1 MVIYNLRYQ
10 CIYDQVMP
18 KNKKEIADMALDIK
32 QTKKLIKA
40 KKILNTGF
48 SEKALYTILDTYSKN
63 IQFNPEE
70 HTFYTEYPFKI
81 KSSTVDVAVEK
92 NVFHFVSLWMRSNN
106 RVILNQAN
114 TKLAEK
120 IFLYMEQLYN
130 NQHR

>member
-1 MVIYNLRYQ
+1 
-10 CIYDQVMP
+10 
-18 KNKKEIADMALDIK
+18 MALDIK

-63 IQFNPEE
+63 IQFNLEK

-81 KSSTVDVAVEK
+81 ESSTVDIAVEK
-92 NVFHFVSLWMRSNN
+92 NVFHFVSLWMESSN

>member
-1 MVIYNLRYQ
+1 MILNT
-10 CIYDQVMP
+10 
-18 KNKKEIADMALDIK
+18 K

-48 SEKALYTILDTYSKN
+48 SENALYIILDTYSKN
-63 IQFNPEE
+63 IQFNLEK
-70 HTFYTEYPFKI
+70 HTFYIEYPFKI
-81 KSSTVDVAVEK
+81 ESSTVDVAVEK
-92 NVFHFVSLWMRSNN
+92 NVFHFVSLWMSSSN

>member
-1 MVIYNLRYQ
+1 
-10 CIYDQVMP
+10 MP
-18 KNKKEIADMALDIK
+18 KSKKEIADMALDIK

-63 IQFNPEE
+63 IQFNPEK

-81 KSSTVDVAVEK
+81 ESSVGDIDPVEK
-92 NVFHFVSLWMRSNN
+92 NVFHFVSLWMESSN

>member
-1 MVIYNLRYQ
+1 MV
-10 CIYDQVMP
+10 
-18 KNKKEIADMALDIK
+18 LDIK

-63 IQFNPEE
+63 IQFNLEK

-81 KSSTVDVAVEK
+81 ESSTVDVAVEK
-92 NVFHFVSLWMRSNN
+92 NVFHFVSLWMGSSN

>member
-1 MVIYNLRYQ
+1 
-10 CIYDQVMP
+10 MP
-18 KNKKEIADMALDIK
+18 LNAK
-32 QTKKLIKA
+32 QTQKLIKA
-40 KKILNTGF
+40 KKTLSTGF

-63 IQFNPEE
+63 IQFNLNK

-81 KSSTVDVAVEK
+81 ESNVWDIDPVEK
-92 NVFHFVSLWMRSNN
+92 NVFRFVSLWMRSSN

>member
-1 MVIYNLRYQ
+1 
-10 CIYDQVMP
+10 
-18 KNKKEIADMALDIK
+18 MALDIK

-40 KKILNTGF
+40 KKTLNMGF
-48 SEKALYTILDTYSKN
+48 SERALYTILDTYSKN
-63 IQFNPEE
+63 IQFNLEE
-70 HTFYTEYPFKI
+70 HTFYIEHPFKI
-81 KSSTVDVAVEK
+81 KSSTKDVEVAK
-92 NVFHFVSLWMRSNN
+92 NVFHFVSLWMGSSN

>member
-1 MVIYNLRYQ
+1 
-10 CIYDQVMP
+10 
-18 KNKKEIADMALDIK
+18 MASNIK
-32 QTKKLIKA
+32 QIKNLIKA

-48 SEKALYTILDTYSKN
+48 SEKALYIILDTYSKN
-63 IQFNPEE
+63 IQFNLEK

-81 KSSTVDVAVEK
+81 ESSAGDIDPVEK
-92 NVFHFVSLWMRSNN
+92 NVFHFVSLWMSSSN

-120 IFLYMEQLYN
+120 IFLYMGQLYN

>member
-1 MVIYNLRYQ
+1 
-10 CIYDQVMP
+10 
-18 KNKKEIADMALDIK
+18 MALDIK

-48 SEKALYTILDTYSKN
+48 SEKALYIILDTYSKN
-63 IQFNPEE
+63 IQFNPEK
-70 HTFYTEYPFKI
+70 HTFYIEYPFKI
-81 KSSTVDVAVEK
+81 ESSTVDIAVEK
-92 NVFHFVSLWMRSNN
+92 NVFHFVSLWMESSN